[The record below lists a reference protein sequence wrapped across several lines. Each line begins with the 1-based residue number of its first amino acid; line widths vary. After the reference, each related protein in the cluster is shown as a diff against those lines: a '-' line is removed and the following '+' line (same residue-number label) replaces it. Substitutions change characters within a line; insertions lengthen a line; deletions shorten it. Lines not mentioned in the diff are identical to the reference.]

1 MKEYKLILLVSLLS
15 IFRLASATLPDFE
28 TISHKSSDT
37 LILKT
42 GVYTHASFKSESR
55 GNVDFNVYL
64 PPTWSKDSSTEY
76 PLIILLHGQN
86 GSEYSFVDALPADS
100 LNHWVKTGAIP
111 EMVVIALRGGENT
124 RDMQWYSDENVNM
137 ITSEAEDELRKYCN
151 EKFNSTMDSSK
162 ISIIGHSRGAAGA
175 LNFAV
180 NYPNKF
186 SSIVSL
192 SYVSDYTIEGL
203 KESVTKNRES
213 IINSSIGIQMYI
225 GNEDRFVLE
234 ADRRGSWIINSY
246 LKENGIINKLITIED
261 TSHDLSEL
269 FEYPNG
275 LNYFAF
281 CSKMWKKVKE

>member
-1 MKEYKLILLVSLLS
+1 MGN
-15 IFRLASATLPDFE
+15 FR
-28 TISHKSSDT
+28 
-37 LILKT
+37 
-42 GVYTHASFKSESR
+42 V
-55 GNVDFNVYL
+55 
-64 PPTWSKDSSTEY
+64 
-76 PLIILLHGQN
+76 
-86 GSEYSFVDALPADS
+86 
-100 LNHWVKTGAIP
+100 
-111 EMVVIALRGGENT
+111 
-124 RDMQWYSDENVNM
+124 
-137 ITSEAEDELRKYCN
+137 
-151 EKFNSTMDSSK
+151 
-162 ISIIGHSRGAAGA
+162 GA

-234 ADRRGSWIINSY
+234 ADRKGSWIISSY
-246 LKENGIINKLITIED
+246 LKENGIINELITIED

-275 LNYFAF
+275 LSYFAF